1 MRFTFP
7 DFPRTYEEFLSLAS
21 DLMTRPEGTA
31 ALLIVALKVY
41 TNDRDA
47 GLTMLNHLHGPRPL
61 SNHDK
66 QFLADRLSDKLYLP
80 DSYAVGATVDNNYT
94 PDDPFTVIVEQDP
107 VPAGKE
113 YLFRVRITS
122 SAPTRRASSSCAESN
137 PGCEWFVWSTPVSFP
152 ASAFRKRKIHGHE
165 QYDLRLSLDDRTARR
180 VITQM
185 ESDTRLQSRFARR
198 RHTPHRRRYGA

>member
-66 QFLADRLSDKLYLP
+66 QFLRDRLSDKLYLP

-107 VPAGKE
+107 VPAGEE

-122 SAPTRRASSSCAESN
+122 SGADTPRLVVLRRKQS
-137 PGCEWFVWSTPVSFP
+137 GCEWFVWEYPGIVSGIRIP
-152 ASAFRKRKIHGHE
+152 KAEDPWA
-165 QYDLRLSLDDRTARR
+165 
-180 VITQM
+180 
-185 ESDTRLQSRFARR
+185 
-198 RHTPHRRRYGA
+198 